1 MNQNEPNKSRSETL
15 FDQAVKVLPGGV
27 SRNTIFTL
35 PHPHYAEKGKG
46 CYVTDIE
53 GNTRIDFANNM
64 ASLIHGH
71 CTPEIIAAVC
81 EQMTKGT
88 AFTMATEAE
97 IRFAELLCARVPGF
111 EKIRFTNSGTEAV
124 MAMLKASRAYTG
136 KAKIAK
142 VEGAYHGAYDY
153 AEASQTSS
161 PTNWGD
167 AANPTATPVAV
178 GTPTGALDDVVI
190 IPYNNIA
197 GALEIL
203 NKHKNE
209 LACVL
214 LDPVSHR
221 VGLIPADDDFVEAIY
236 KWTRENNALMVF
248 DEVITFRCGYGGAQE
263 RYSVAPDITAIGKM
277 IGGGFPVGALAGS
290 NEVMKVLDPMEPK
303 VLLPHSGTFSANPIT
318 MTAGRVAME
327 LYDKEAVEKINALC
341 EKARGLIRQS
351 IKAAGI
357 KACVTGSG
365 SMLRVHLKPEP
376 PTNYREAY
384 LDVHGQKLLKV
395 LLSHLFDN
403 GIMMVNTCTAMFSTA
418 IGEKEVEILAETLQS
433 GFRKLIEL
441 DGDLAV

>member
-1 MNQNEPNKSRSETL
+1 MTQSKSAKL
-15 FDQAVKVLPGGV
+15 FEQALKVLPGGV
-27 SRNTIFTL
+27 SRNTIFSR
-35 PHPHYAEKGKG
+35 PHPTYVEKGEG

-71 CTPEIIAAVC
+71 CQPQIIAAIT
-81 EQMTKGT
+81 EQLHKGT
-88 AFTMATEAE
+88 CFTLATEAE
-97 IRFAELLCARVPGF
+97 VKYAQLLCDRVPSF
-111 EKIRFTNSGTEAV
+111 DKIRFTNSGTEAV
-124 MAMLKASRAYTG
+124 MAMLKAARAYTG

-161 PTNWGD
+161 PANWGD
-167 AANPTATPVAV
+167 AANPKSVPVAV
-178 GTPTGALDDVVI
+178 GTPEGALDDVVI
-190 IPYNNIA
+190 IPYNNVK

-203 NKHKNE
+203 NKYKGE

-221 VGLIPADDDFVEAIY
+221 VGLVAASDEFVEAIHQ
-236 KWTRENNALMVF
+236 WTRENEALMVF
-248 DEVITFRCGYGGAQE
+248 DEVITFRCAYGGAQE
-263 RYSVAPDITAIGKM
+263 RYSVKPDMTAIGKL

-327 LYDKEAVEKINALC
+327 LYDETAVKQINALC
-341 EKARGLIRQS
+341 DKARLLIEAV
-351 IKAAGI
+351 IETVGI

-365 SMLRVHLKPEP
+365 SMLRVHLKPQP

-384 LDVHGQKLLKV
+384 LDAKEQAKLV
-395 LLSHLFDN
+395 ELLDYLFDN
-403 GIMMVNTCTAMFSTA
+403 GLMMINTCTTMFSTA
-418 IGEKEVEILAETLQS
+418 IGDKEVAILVETLES
-433 GFRKLIEL
+433 GFRMLLEKHP
-441 DGDLAV
+441 DMAV